1 MVEMCSRFPGCI
13 VVWIT
18 NPFDKVFLAV
28 MASAV
33 VEDLVDFEF
42 VDIIDGGRFR
52 RRDRDRAMVDR
63 VRGLVWAENR
73 YVKDWVYLEG
83 FGEIEFVC
91 DGGDLLDDLV
101 GTNEPVLQLLGRSGG
116 LRCKLNVC

>member
-1 MVEMCSRFPGCI
+1 MVEMCGRFPGCI

-28 MASAV
+28 IASAV

-42 VDIIDGGRFR
+42 VGVIDGGRFR
-52 RRDRDRAMVDR
+52 GRDRDRAMVDG

-73 YVKDWVYLEG
+73 YMKDWVYLEG
-83 FGEIEFVC
+83 FGKIEFVC
-91 DGGDLLDDLV
+91 DGRDLLDDSV
-101 GTNEPVLQLLGRSGG
+101 GTNEPMLQLLGGSGG